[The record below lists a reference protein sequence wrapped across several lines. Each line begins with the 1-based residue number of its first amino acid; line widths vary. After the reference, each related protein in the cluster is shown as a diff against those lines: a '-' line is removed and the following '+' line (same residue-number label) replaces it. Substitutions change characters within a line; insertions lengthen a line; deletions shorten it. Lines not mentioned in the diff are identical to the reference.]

1 MADLVPATAALS
13 VNTLSRRRWLNVGL
27 LGLAGGLAA
36 LVVTE
41 PGRDRSAT
49 IPPLLELTAERIE
62 RVAVERVGQSRMS
75 FERREGQWW
84 MTAPEQGL
92 ANPVLIRP
100 IPQLAEARCAPSY
113 AIADLD
119 LSRLRLDPPH
129 LRLWLNGQEIHFGDT
144 APTDGQR
151 YLRVGGTVHLCPDR
165 WYPLLTSAAGSF
177 LAAPIEPSVLNPA
190 RRD

>member
-1 MADLVPATAALS
+1 M
-13 VNTLSRRRWLNVGL
+13 NTLARRRWLNMGL
-27 LGLAGGLAA
+27 LGLVGGLAA
-36 LVVTE
+36 LAVIE

-49 IPPLLELTAERIE
+49 IPLLLELTAERIE
-62 RVAVERVGQSRMS
+62 RIVVERPGQERLT

-84 MTAPEQGL
+84 MTAPEPGP

-113 AIADLD
+113 AVADLD
-119 LSRLRLDPPH
+119 LPRLRLDPPR
-129 LRLWLNGQEIHFGDT
+129 LRLWLNGQEIHFGNT

-151 YLRVGGTVHLCPDR
+151 YLRVGETVHLCPDR
-165 WYPLLTSAAGSF
+165 WYPLLTSAAAGF
-177 LAAPIEPSVLNPA
+177 RAAPIESPVLNAA